1 MKWSL
6 LPNPRCPARL
16 LSSRFN
22 PAHRGKLRLEGGNE
36 AGEGWGGPGAAAT
49 SRSRDAGRDGSRL
62 GAGSASQSQ
71 SPSPSLSWNPQQHQ
85 QLPGM
90 GLGMFS
96 SRASSTGITDS
107 AFKAGADESSRECWS
122 WIRRKISRKIPSFG
136 FLGLWDDP
144 SQTLGLTPGRW
155 HQQPE
160 SSLEEKNPQTPQK

>member
-1 MKWSL
+1 MGR
-6 LPNPRCPARL
+6 PRG
-16 LSSRFN
+16 SSHFPIQGCRQ
-22 PAHRGKLRLEGGNE
+22 
-36 AGEGWGGPGAAAT
+36 GWEQA
-49 SRSRDAGRDGSRL
+49 GSRL
-62 GAGSASQSQ
+62 CI
-71 SPSPSLSWNPQQHQ
+71 PIPLSWNPQQHQ

-107 AFKAGADESSRECWS
+107 AFKAGAGESSRECWS